1 MYFCA
6 LENEYRIIKFLIMT
20 KLSNWKTLLVVV
32 LFVACLELPASAQKS
47 DAFFYNDDSYNNR
60 SENLGNY
67 NIGTQIF
74 GSDVFGGY
82 NITTQVFG
90 QETPLDGG
98 LAVLAITG
106 VAYAIKKRKSNNKK

>member
-1 MYFCA
+1 M
-6 LENEYRIIKFLIMT
+6 NDMMK
-20 KLSNWKTLLVVV
+20 KLSNRKVGLVLLMIVM
-32 LFVACLELPASAQKS
+32 CLALPAHAQNR
-47 DAFFYNDDSYNNR
+47 DAFFYNDNDNTIRNT
-60 SENLGNY
+60 NFGGY

-74 GSDVFGGY
+74 GSEYGGF

-98 LAVLAITG
+98 LFVLAISG

>member
-1 MYFCA
+1 M
-6 LENEYRIIKFLIMT
+6 NDMMK
-20 KLSNWKTLLVVV
+20 KLSNRKVGLVLLMIVM
-32 LFVACLELPASAQKS
+32 CLALPAHAQKK
-47 DAFFYNDDSYNNR
+47 DAFFDNDINIIR
-60 SENLGNY
+60 SDNFGNY

-74 GSDVFGGY
+74 GSDVYGGF

-106 VAYAIKKRKSNNKK
+106 VAYAIKKRKNNNKK